1 MTENKFLSTK
11 EAAQILD
18 LSVRRVVG
26 LCNQE
31 TFAGAVKEG
40 RNWKIPKEAV
50 LAYSGK
56 NTVAT
61 NAGIRSCAVGNTSYV
76 DVVKHSYYVD
86 KTLLIRD
93 LIDDNVPVILFTR
106 PRRFG
111 KTLAIDMLKSYFEKS
126 DEDTSAYFKD
136 KKIWACGEKYQK
148 LQGAFPVISITFKDA
163 KFTEWSSTFEA
174 VKNIIRDEY
183 MRHSELYTSSS
194 LNPVELDYLASM
206 QDDTLN
212 AVEYTRAL
220 LTLCRM
226 L

>member
-31 TFAGAVKEG
+31 TFTGAIKEG

-61 NAGIRSCAVGNTSYV
+61 NDGIRSCAVGNTSYV

-136 KKIWACGEKYQK
+136 KKSGLVVRNIRSCKAHFLSSQLHLKMLNSQNGQVLSRRLK
-148 LQGAFPVISITFKDA
+148 ISF
-163 KFTEWSSTFEA
+163 
-174 VKNIIRDEY
+174 VMNI
-183 MRHSELYTSSS
+183 
-194 LNPVELDYLASM
+194 
-206 QDDTLN
+206 
-212 AVEYTRAL
+212 
-220 LTLCRM
+220 
-226 L
+226 